1 MVKRMQQQAGGTLL
15 GLIVG
20 LIIGLGIAVVVAIV
34 ITKTPMPFVNKMAR
48 SDRAAASGDK
58 PIDPNRPLYGRR
70 EQARDESRNAGS
82 SAQSANLPAAAVES
96 RPPENTALPPV
107 GDRAPIV
114 DKSIAATPD
123 SAQKAETVALAK
135 TGDGKPSAQNVDDKY
150 TYYLQAGAFREQVD
164 ADNTRGK
171 LALMGFEARVT
182 ERPSETGT
190 LYRVRIGPFAQME
203 AMSRTRSELSDNG
216 VDVAVVRMPK

>member
-20 LIIGLGIAVVVAIV
+20 LIIGLGIAVVVAIA

-48 SDRAAASGDK
+48 SDRPNGDK
-58 PIDPNRPLYGRR
+58 LTDPNRPLYGKRDPAKEAAR
-70 EQARDESRNAGS
+70 TAVAPTQAA
-82 SAQSANLPAAAVES
+82 AVAPAAAVES
-96 RPPENTALPPV
+96 QPPENTASPAAA
-107 GDRAPIV
+107 DRAPII
-114 DKSIAATPD
+114 DKSISAAD
-123 SAQKAETVALAK
+123 SAQKVETVALTKAA
-135 TGDGKPSAQNVDDKY
+135 DAKPSAQNVDDKY
-150 TYYLQAGAFREQVD
+150 TYYLQAGAFREQMD

-190 LYRVRIGPFAQME
+190 LYRVRIGPFSQME
-203 AMSRTRSELSDNG
+203 AMSRTRAELSDNG